1 MRTDGHGRARTSTT
15 DTNITP
21 HPPTKTKY
29 RAAKREASARRK
41 QRKSPAEQHRSD
53 ATRAVAP
60 RRSATPKAP
69 GPDVR
74 AQARREHARVHGP
87 AVRRTRRTAQ
97 PLDHPG
103 RHADEGQPGDAKVR
117 SRANRRNAPR
127 APQPTGEE
135 AVRLSRRACA
145 HPPPA
150 LLRAHRR
157 SMGAKLM
164 HGGRRLSEC
173 AKDKANTLR
182 ERAQEAEDRPSTN
195 KASTHSVAAHTVVT
209 LIEATGQ
216 SLVCSRHRP
225 GTCRYRRSS
234 RAACLSTKVVVGAV
248 VDGFKVEQEA
258 VRPARVVTVGEGHVA
273 EAKVRNDAKP
283 TRAHTTNRS
292 SRQRRGKQVTRLQVT
307 TDAAVSEVTVEH
319 TEDRI
324 VVIIPPTPRKVSA
337 RELNTVLVTDA
348 VLRGPVGDAPAG
360 ETDKCRRR
368 QAKVGSHHL
377 GEFGVGDGVFDRR
390 PSGDPLRAESIT
402 REPRMAQLSTVG

>member
-1 MRTDGHGRARTSTT
+1 M
-15 DTNITP
+15 
-21 HPPTKTKY
+21 
-29 RAAKREASARRK
+29 
-41 QRKSPAEQHRSD
+41 
-53 ATRAVAP
+53 
-60 RRSATPKAP
+60 
-69 GPDVR
+69 
-74 AQARREHARVHGP
+74 
-87 AVRRTRRTAQ
+87 
-97 PLDHPG
+97 
-103 RHADEGQPGDAKVR
+103 R

-234 RAACLSTKVVVGAV
+234 RAACRTMPRCALVISVPASIASAMSTGA
-248 VDGFKVEQEA
+248 
-258 VRPARVVTVGEGHVA
+258 
-273 EAKVRNDAKP
+273 
-283 TRAHTTNRS
+283 
-292 SRQRRGKQVTRLQVT
+292 RRGLTHP
-307 TDAAVSEVTVEH
+307 AARAATP
-319 TEDRI
+319 I
-324 VVIIPPTPRKVSA
+324 VCA
-337 RELNTVLVTDA
+337 R
-348 VLRGPVGDAPAG
+348 R
-360 ETDKCRRR
+360 
-368 QAKVGSHHL
+368 
-377 GEFGVGDGVFDRR
+377 
-390 PSGDPLRAESIT
+390 
-402 REPRMAQLSTVG
+402 